1 MQTATTETHT
11 IFEAIARWV
20 KNYRTALGTSRELA
34 QCDAQDVAAIAQDLM
49 VTPEELKILAS
60 KGPDSA
66 RLLYKMLAALGVDA
80 AALSQRDPLV
90 MRDLERLCVTCTH
103 KGLCAHELSLG
114 HAEGH
119 YEDFCPNAYTLDM
132 LVAERKQAP
141 TQS

>member
-1 MQTATTETHT
+1 MRRPAPPITSGSERCIMQTATTETHT

-20 KNYRTALGTSRELA
+20 KNYRTALGTCRELA

-80 AALSQRDPLV
+80 AALSQRGLFV
-90 MRDLERLCVTCTH
+90 LCVFVCFCVFF
-103 KGLCAHELSLG
+103 LFFVFCAFLL
-114 HAEGH
+114 
-119 YEDFCPNAYTLDM
+119 
-132 LVAERKQAP
+132 
-141 TQS
+141 